1 MSQSSPNPGAE
12 FTAIVKRE
20 AAGRLSTRN
29 LKPLKGLLPF
39 IFRYKGVFAAA
50 MVFLV
55 IAAGASLAL
64 PLAGGRLVDQNLS
77 SETLTLLSESWGTL
91 FILMMI
97 LAVAASLRYY
107 FITWLGERVVA
118 DLREAVFTH
127 ITSLSPAFFEV
138 TRTGEV
144 LSRLTTDTTLIQTVV
159 GSTVSIALRSLVMG
173 VGALTMLLLTSAK
186 LTGVVLLTVPILIV
200 TAILL
205 GRWLRTLSRSS
216 QDRLAHTSAFAS
228 ESLHAIQTVQAFT
241 HEKLDRN
248 LYKRAVEGAFWV
260 SIRRVIARAIMTGTV
275 SALAFSSIILVLMF
289 GVAQISSGAM
299 SEGELAQFFFYAV
312 MLAINIAALS
322 EVWSEVQRAAGAAER
337 LMELLAIEPVIKA
350 PENPVAMPTPP
361 EGRVRF
367 EHVTFQYPTRPDI
380 SALDDFNLMVEPG
393 ETVALVG
400 PSGAG
405 KTTVFQLLLRFYDP
419 QGGAVSIDGVNVAG
433 ATPQDVRSRISVV
446 QQDTTIFSGTVMENL
461 RYGRPDASDEE
472 ITQAAIAA
480 RADVFINA
488 LPLGYGTELGER
500 GMMLSG
506 GQRQRIAIAR
516 AILRGAPILLLDEAT
531 SSLDAQSEQLVQQ
544 ALDGIMVGRT
554 TLVIAHRLA
563 TVVKADRIVVVD
575 HGRVVD
581 MGTHEEL
588 IAKGGLYAQLA
599 ELQFGA
605 HETPP
610 LPGPLPQGGEGATK
624 TSLSPKKARDA
635 QAYVSVKRT

>member
-1 MSQSSPNPGAE
+1 MNQSSPNPGAE
-12 FTAIVKRE
+12 YATSVQKE
-20 AAGRLSTRN
+20 AAARGATRN
-29 LKPLKGLLPF
+29 LRPLKGLLPF
-39 IFRYKGVFAAA
+39 IFRYKGMFAVA

-55 IAAGASLAL
+55 VAAGASLAL
-64 PLAGGRLVDQNLS
+64 PFAGGRLVDQNLS
-77 SETLTLLSESWGTL
+77 AETLSLLSDSWGLL
-91 FILMMI
+91 FGLMMI

-107 FITWLGERVVA
+107 FITWIGERVVA
-118 DLREAVFTH
+118 DLREAVYHH
-127 ITSLSPAFFEV
+127 ITALSPAFFEV

-173 VGALTMLLLTSAK
+173 VGALTMLLLTSAT
-186 LTGVVLLTVPILIV
+186 LTGVVLLAVPLLMLA
-200 TAILL
+200 AILL

-216 QDRLAHTSAFAS
+216 QDRLAETSAFAS
-228 ESLHAIQTVQAFT
+228 ESLNAIQTVQAFT
-241 HEKLDRN
+241 HEKIDRDQ
-248 LYKRAVEGAFWV
+248 YSHAVEEAFDV

-289 GVAQISSGAM
+289 GVAQVDSGAM
-299 SEGELAQFFFYAV
+299 SMGELAQFFFYAV

-350 PENPVAMPTPP
+350 PEDPIALPAPP
-361 EGRVRF
+361 KGRVRF

-380 SALDDFNLMVEPG
+380 SALDDFNLIVEPG

-446 QQDTTIFSGTVMENL
+446 QQDTTIFSGTVMNNL

-472 ITQAAIAA
+472 IVQAAIAA
-480 RADVFINA
+480 RADVFIKT
-488 LPLGYGTELGER
+488 LPKGYATELGER
-500 GMMLSG
+500 GMTLSG
-506 GQRQRIAIAR
+506 GQRQRMAIAR

-531 SSLDAQSEQLVQQ
+531 SALDAQSEQLVQQ
-544 ALDGIMVGRT
+544 ALDGIMEGRT

-575 HGRVVD
+575 HGKVVD
-581 MGTHEEL
+581 TGTHEEL

-599 ELQFGA
+599 DLQFGA
-605 HETPP
+605 REE
-610 LPGPLPQGGEGATK
+610 GPALEPAEAA
-624 TSLSPKKARDA
+624 L
-635 QAYVSVKRT
+635 

>member
-1 MSQSSPNPGAE
+1 MNQSSPNPGAE
-12 FTAIVKRE
+12 LATTIKRE
-20 AAGRLSTRN
+20 AANRQTSRN

-39 IFRYKGVFAAA
+39 IFRYKGMFAIA
-50 MVFLV
+50 MVFLT

-64 PLAGGRLVDQNLS
+64 PFAGGRLVDQRLT
-77 SETLTLLSESWGTL
+77 SETLALLKDAWGLL
-91 FILMMI
+91 FALMMV

-107 FITWLGERVVA
+107 FITWIGERVVA
-118 DLREAVFTH
+118 DLREAVFGH

-173 VGALTMLLLTSAK
+173 VGSLTMLLATSAT
-186 LTGVVLLTVPILIV
+186 LTLVVLSAVPILMLA
-200 TAILL
+200 AILL

-216 QDRLAHTSAFAS
+216 QDRLADTSAFAN
-228 ESLHAIQTVQAFT
+228 ESLNAIQTVQAFT
-241 HEKLDRN
+241 HEKIDRDQ
-248 LYKRAVEGAFWV
+248 YGQAVEEAFDV

-289 GVAQISSGAM
+289 GVAQVSSGAM

-337 LMELLAIEPVIKA
+337 LMELLAVEPVIKA
-350 PENPVAMPTPP
+350 PQDPIAMPVPP
-361 EGRVRF
+361 QGRVRF
-367 EHVTFQYPTRPDI
+367 EHITFHYPTRPDT
-380 SALDDFNLMVEPG
+380 SALDDFNLTVEPG

-419 QGGAVSIDGVNVAG
+419 QSGAVSIDGVNVAG

-472 ITQAAIAA
+472 IAQAAIAA
-480 RADVFINA
+480 RADIFINT
-488 LPLGYGTELGER
+488 LPHGYATELGER
-500 GMMLSG
+500 GMTLSG

-531 SSLDAQSEQLVQQ
+531 SALDAQSEQLVQQ
-544 ALDGIMVGRT
+544 ALDSIMEGRT

-563 TVVKADRIVVVD
+563 TVVKADRIIVVD

-599 ELQFGA
+599 DLQFGA
-605 HETPP
+605 NEVAPALEP
-610 LPGPLPQGGEGATK
+610 VEAVL
-624 TSLSPKKARDA
+624 
-635 QAYVSVKRT
+635 